1 MPSLAIDDS
10 QLVVNMS
17 SCRTSALTITSAF
30 CYHGNISR
38 AESERRLKDFSQT
51 SSGRFKD
58 GGLYLVRQSSKRA
71 EEDYVL
77 SYMGNGGAMSHF
89 IITKTANN
97 R

>member
-1 MPSLAIDDS
+1 MMPSLAIDDS
-10 QLVVNMS
+10 QLVVNLS

-30 CYHGNISR
+30 CYHGSISR

-51 SSGRFKD
+51 SNGRFKD

-71 EEDYVL
+71 EDYVL
-77 SYMGNGGAMSHF
+77 SYMGNKGAMSHF